1 MLRLMKKVLSALIGA
16 AFMASCSSS
25 SYVQVVDMKGSV
37 PVENSNFTY
46 SDNACKITYNLWS
59 NGGDAGFRVENL
71 TDQVIYINLANS
83 FFIENGTAHDYFR
96 NRTYGKGS
104 AVTNGKSAA
113 KSASAYGIWVL
124 TNLLGTASVSVSESE
139 ASSSSSNVT
148 TEEKEIV
155 AIPPHASKRFSEYSI
170 AGDVIQ
176 DCAVKL
182 FPKKKAP
189 QSVTFTEGN
198 SPIRFTKYITYKV
211 GEEGESKVVTQDF
224 YVSGFTNYNYK
235 DVVGKEKAGC
245 KSQVTIDYNKY
256 AHATKYYITYG
267 KAHNNSNS
275 ADCKEEVS
283 WSK

>member
-104 AVTNGKSAA
+104 AVTNGKSLAIIAA
-113 KSASAYGIWVL
+113 RMPQGLRQQQRQGQWWGL
-124 TNLLGTASVSVSESE
+124 TARITRLLTAMT
-139 ASSSSSNVT
+139 A
-148 TEEKEIV
+148 K
-155 AIPPHASKRFSEYSI
+155 
-170 AGDVIQ
+170 
-176 DCAVKL
+176 
-182 FPKKKAP
+182 
-189 QSVTFTEGN
+189 
-198 SPIRFTKYITYKV
+198 
-211 GEEGESKVVTQDF
+211 
-224 YVSGFTNYNYK
+224 
-235 DVVGKEKAGC
+235 
-245 KSQVTIDYNKY
+245 
-256 AHATKYYITYG
+256 
-267 KAHNNSNS
+267 
-275 ADCKEEVS
+275 
-283 WSK
+283 